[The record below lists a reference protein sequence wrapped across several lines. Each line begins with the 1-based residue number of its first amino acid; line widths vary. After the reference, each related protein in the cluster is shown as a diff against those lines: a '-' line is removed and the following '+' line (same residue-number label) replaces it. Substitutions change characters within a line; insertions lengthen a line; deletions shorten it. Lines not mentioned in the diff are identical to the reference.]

1 MEARYLLEIDISKGE
16 TPQRTILT
24 QFVWSEQIQA
34 LMTKRS
40 IAHFYKVSGEYKL
53 LLIVVAKTF
62 LDKFLS
68 DINLLQQHADQL
80 NIEVTQ
86 LGERDINNRNAD
98 NECCRYS
105 FLDIAL
111 VKCDALYKS
120 LESRFKQGKISAYAR
135 WKSIA
140 QKRVFVFLKVNETAK
155 IDFLTA
161 MEEEVQSIRV
171 KPVITLEN
179 MQTIY
184 ENPSSSSK

>member
-1 MEARYLLEIDISKGE
+1 MDARYLLEIEITKGE
-16 TPQRTILT
+16 IPRRTILT
-24 QFVWSEQIQA
+24 QITWSEEIQT

-40 IAHFYKVSGEYKL
+40 IAHFYKISGENKL
-53 LLIVVAKTF
+53 LLIVVVKSF

-68 DINLLQQHADQL
+68 DIKFLQDYADQL

-86 LGERDINNRNAD
+86 LGERDINNRNVD

-111 VKCDALYKS
+111 IRCDALYTS
-120 LESRFKQGKISAYAR
+120 LEKRFSQGKISAYAR

-155 IDFLTA
+155 IEFLTA
-161 MEEEVQSIRV
+161 MEEDLQSIKV

-184 ENPSSSSK
+184 VQ